1 MDYAEIIIDNK
12 YSLDLS
18 GKLTSIPTTYE
29 LIDITDLNRR
39 SGSKT
44 KTISI
49 PRTKKNDK
57 IFGIPFNVNANNQ
70 FDKYQSR
77 PIRIEKNSFVV
88 FQGLCKLTDITNDTI
103 NLYAFAELSK
113 LKELFGTRTLNDL
126 NLSDL
131 DHLYDET
138 IFDTWDGI
146 YPIYTPQ
153 DYFYPLIDYGG
164 FQLRDPSISSCE
176 APNFDVFITD
186 MRPAVYLKRI
196 INQICIDAG
205 YTLQTN
211 FFDNPVN
218 AKMLIPFTNNE
229 FIHAVIGGIEINGV
243 WANNDLPYNLA
254 SGTDGSFVIPANT
267 DVADPVAQWDIVNYE
282 FTAGFNQTTRWTY
295 NFSVEFPN
303 IGFRFPAEEI
313 SFFVVQKDTGA
324 GYVEIDRYPIEGP
337 NQRTFFREQY
347 TNTDTFAI
355 GDRMKFIFEK
365 NYEGV
370 DLDIQCQMVQFDPSA
385 GGKIIEVGEYVQL
398 APNLPAI
405 KQSDLFKSCY
415 QMFNWVVLVNDV
427 TGVVNIE
434 TFENFYLNGGQKD
447 FSNKLSLTPNPTISY
462 QSTDF
467 NRKYNFQYE
476 HDTNDYW
483 LKRYDTRQTYAT
495 QYAFGDGNYYLTD
508 EGETTLIG
516 KVGFSPTIIEK
527 SFLGGA
533 SNYWVY
539 LPTMLND
546 SSPNVFSTQRQPRI
560 LINAGLIDV
569 ANLSNQYTELHI
581 ESASCTREQ
590 VPLCY
595 FQKIRYN
602 VDAIDS
608 FELNLSFSTP
618 LGLGFTTGNLISNF
632 YANIIDSLS
641 VSAKVV
647 AYFKLTA
654 RDIAELN
661 FAELWYIEYFGAIFR
676 LNKIIDYQP
685 NELGLTKVELINVG
699 VKADVG
705 DVFGTIEPQQ
715 DYTYLNTEI
724 LQDIISENNNDIII

>member
-18 GKLTSIPTTYE
+18 GTQLSIPTTYE

-44 KTISI
+44 KTITI

-57 IFGIPFNVNANNQ
+57 IFGIPFNINANNQ
-70 FDKYQSR
+70 FNKYQSR
-77 PIRIEKNSFVV
+77 PIRIEKNSFIV
-88 FQGLCKLTDITNDTI
+88 FQGLCKLTDITNNSI
-103 NLYAFAELSK
+103 SFYAFAELSK
-113 LKELFGTRTLNDL
+113 LKDIFGTKTLNNL

-138 IFDTWDGI
+138 IFDTWNDI
-146 YPIYTPQ
+146 YPVANH
-153 DYFYPLIDYGG
+153 DYFYPLIDYGNL
-164 FQLRDPSISSCE
+164 QLRDPSVNSCE
-176 APNFDVFITD
+176 APNYDVFIAD

-205 YTLQTN
+205 YTLVTN

-229 FIHAVIGGIEINGV
+229 FIHAVIGGIQINGV
-243 WANNDLPYNLA
+243 WSNNDLPFNIP

-267 DVADPVAQWDIVNYE
+267 DIADPVAQWDIINYE
-282 FTAGFNQTTRWTY
+282 FTAGFNQTSRWTY
-295 NFSVEFPN
+295 NFAVEFPS
-303 IGFRFPAEEI
+303 IGFRFPTDQI
-313 SFFVVQKDTGA
+313 SYFVVQKNTGS
-324 GYVEIDRYPIEGP
+324 GWVETERHPIEGP
-337 NQRTFFREQY
+337 NQRNFFRAQY
-347 TNTDTFAI
+347 TNTDAFLI
-355 GDRMKFIFEK
+355 GDKLRFVFEK

-370 DLDIQCQMVQFDPSA
+370 NLNIQCQAVQFDPSA
-385 GGKIIEVGEYVQL
+385 GGKTIEVGEFVQL

-405 KQSDLFKSCY
+405 KQSDLFKYCY
-415 QMFNWVVLVNDV
+415 QMFNWVILVNDV
-427 TGVVNIE
+427 TGVVNID

-447 FSNKLSLTPNPTISY
+447 FSNKLSLKPNPVVSY

-476 HDTNDYW
+476 HDSNDYW
-483 LKRYDTRQTYAT
+483 LKRYDTRQTSAT

-516 KVGFSPTIIEK
+516 KVGLSPTVIEK
-527 SFLGGA
+527 SFLGGS
-533 SNYWVY
+533 SNYYIY
-539 LPTMLND
+539 LPTMLDD
-546 SSPNVFSTQRQPRI
+546 SSPTEFSTQRQPRI
-560 LINAGLIDV
+560 LINAGLIDIS
-569 ANLSNQYTELHI
+569 NLSNQYTELHI
-581 ESASCTREQ
+581 EASPCTITQ

-602 VDAIDS
+602 VESIDA
-608 FELNLSFSTP
+608 FELNLAFSTP
-618 LGLGFTTGNLISNF
+618 LGIGFTTGNLISNF

-647 AYFKLTA
+647 AYFRLTA
-654 RDIAELN
+654 RDITELD
-661 FAELWYIEYFGAIFR
+661 FAQLWYIEYFGAVFR
-676 LNKIIDYQP
+676 LNRIIDYQP

-715 DYTYLNTEI
+715 DYTYLNTEN
-724 LQDIISENNNDIII
+724 LEDIITESNNDIII